1 MASFAWL
8 RARPRALAA
17 GSVVTTAVLAITTL
31 AVFYQGEPTTEVD
44 LHDGGVWVTKQA
56 SLMVGHFN
64 HESQV
69 LDGGLR
75 TTGSDYD
82 ILQSGSTVLVVDATD
97 STVTSVDPGRVA
109 LTDATKL
116 PADAAVTMGG
126 GTVAVVDAGGALWVH
141 PADSIASL
149 QVEAVEPLLELG
161 AGGVATV
168 GVDGTVY
175 AASAED
181 AKLYTVPLDAQGESG
196 EPQSRSLDGLGD
208 DAELS
213 LTAVGTTGIALD
225 SATGELYGS
234 DGFRA
239 SVEGGDAAVLQQ
251 PSAATDAVA
260 LSTPSHLIRVPL
272 SGGETTETSS
282 DAQGSAA
289 APVYL
294 KGCTYAAWSGSARF
308 VRDCAGTDDDVEQDI
323 EGVDAAS
330 RLQFRVNRDVVVL
343 NDVVG
348 GAAWMASDSMQRV
361 DNWNDITPPEGEV
374 EEDEQTTEESVT
386 TTLPERSETNTV
398 PIAND
403 DDFGVRPGRTTVLP
417 VLDND
422 TDADGDVLTASLPE
436 GDPALGPVQPIH
448 GGTGLQIA
456 VPADASGVDSFVYQ
470 VDDGREGTDTAR
482 VSLSVHGWDVNA
494 APEQRRVS
502 TITVESGGVVAYNV
516 IPDWLDPDGDDTF
529 LKNVVPAPGDEADFT
544 SDGQITYRATSGVQG
559 RKDIEIIVSDGTKD
573 AVGLVRVDVRPV
585 GSTVPITN
593 SDHVVVRV
601 GQVTTVSPLVNDTS
615 SSREPLR
622 LTRVDEVAGATIT
635 PDFANKT
642 FAFVSNIPDTYYVQY
657 LASAGAD
664 SVPGL
669 VRVDVLSAADA
680 TLPPVAV
687 RDVALLSSGGE
698 ALVNVLANDSDP
710 AGGILVVQSVTV
722 EDGAGISVA
731 VLGHETLRIS
741 DRASLQGQVRIGY
754 RISNGTLTADGEVIV
769 IPVPAPAQL
778 RPPVAN
784 DDTVVVRAGDVVTI
798 PVLENDY
805 HPNGDVIHVAPDLIP
820 PLVDP
825 ADGEIFVSQDTLRF
839 RAGSEPG
846 TVYATYEAYDSAG
859 QKDAGYVTIQV
870 LPLNADTNA
879 APRPRDLTART
890 LSGSRVVIT
899 VPLDGIDAD
908 GDSVELVGLAS
919 APTKGRIVETGA
931 DFLTYEA
938 FDDASGVDTFTY
950 RVRDR
955 LGKEGTAPI
964 RVGIAPPEAANQ
976 PPYAVKDSVVMR
988 PGRSVAVPV
997 LANDSDPEGDHPVLV
1012 AKGIVLPDGVN
1023 GLSAEVVGDR
1033 VVVHAPDEAMQT
1045 SLQYTIR
1052 DSLGQRATGVLQIT
1066 VAADV
1071 PLQAPTARDDRV
1083 RSEQVEDG
1091 TTVDVAVLENDEDPD
1106 GTVQALTV
1114 TTSAPSARVQRGGT
1128 VQVTLTDTSQLIT
1141 YTITD
1146 EDGLAASAFIHVPG
1160 TLDLRPTLLSTTGV
1174 EVKSGEPIEIPLADY
1189 VGVAG
1194 GGRVIV
1200 TEAAKVSA
1208 VHSDGGSLVKD
1219 AETLRYTSAAGY
1231 FGKDAI
1237 TFEVTDGTGP
1247 DDPKGRVATLTLPI
1261 TVLPPDNQ
1269 QPTFVN
1275 GSIDVAAGEDAA
1287 VLDLR
1292 ALSSD
1297 PDPGDIDKLQYQLTG
1312 SVPSGFSAKI
1322 DQGRLSVEASA
1333 NTPKGT
1339 LATLGVRISDGESEP
1354 VEGTVAVRV
1363 TASTRVLAT
1372 ANDDIVP
1379 EADQGKSIT
1388 IPVLRNDVN
1397 PFPETPLKIVAVS
1410 TETGDGVATVT
1421 GDGVQVTP
1429 ASTFVGTL
1437 VIRYRVQDATGDAD
1451 REVEGRIRLTVQ
1463 GKPAAPGTP
1472 TVSSVQDRTVVLS
1485 WTSPTNNGAVITSYT
1500 VRSTAGGY
1508 TKSCAATTCTLD
1520 GLTNNVE
1527 YNFVVTAT
1535 NKVGESDPSAP
1546 SQTARPDAR
1555 PNTPNPP
1562 SLKFGDRSLQVAWVT
1577 PSTPGSPV
1585 ESFDLEISPAPPSGA
1600 AQKAGVTGNSLTWEG
1615 LENGT
1620 NYQIRVRANNRAPE
1634 PSSWSGWSASEIP
1647 AGVPAQPAAPTT
1659 TRLDPVGQQAQLQVS
1674 WTPPS
1679 GNGDAISGYRL
1690 EVLRGG
1696 AVVNTLQPAAGQTSQ
1711 AINVPPSTEDYT
1723 FRIAAS
1729 NKAGWGATSAPS
1741 APKRAFVAPG
1751 APTGVSAAE
1760 GNNQVT
1766 VTYNAAPGNGA
1777 NASELRYEFSVNGG
1791 AWRGDWDGR
1800 TITSGVGNNGT
1811 YTIKVRAY
1819 TQMDGVRYDGA
1830 ESAPSNAVSPYGPVG
1845 QPGVS
1850 ASASGTSINYSWSAP
1865 AKNGRDIVSMEI
1877 RIDGGGWQGVAGSG
1891 TTSGNYGHSETH
1903 TIEVRATDAAG
1914 QQSTNSASART
1925 VDPPAARAWASK
1937 GGAGGC
1943 SGCNYVNLNTQ
1954 NFPAGDYRIWCN
1966 SNDGGGRWSGYVHS
1980 VPANGT
1986 INVGC
1991 WYGFPGKTV
2000 WLEIEGWGNSE
2011 GAVW

>member
-1 MASFAWL
+1 MKSFAWL

-17 GSVVTTAVLAITTL
+17 GSVVTTAVLALTTM
-31 AVFYQGEPTTEVD
+31 AVFYKGEPTTEVD

-64 HESQV
+64 HESKV

-75 TTGSDYD
+75 TTGADYD
-82 ILQSGSTVLVVDATD
+82 ILQSGATVLVVDSTD
-97 STVTSVDPGRVA
+97 STVTSVDPGRVT
-109 LTDATKL
+109 LTDATTL
-116 PADAAVTMGG
+116 PADSSVVLGG
-126 GTVAVVDAGGALWVH
+126 SNVAVVDANGALWVH
-141 PADSIASL
+141 PADSVASL

-161 AGGVATV
+161 DGGVATV

-181 AKLYTVPLDAQGESG
+181 ATLYTVPVDAQGEAG
-196 EPQSRSLDGLGD
+196 DPQARPLEGVAGGAD
-208 DAELS
+208 LS
-213 LTAVGTTGIALD
+213 VTAVGTTGIVLD

-234 DGFRA
+234 DGFRTRLDD
-239 SVEGGDAAVLQQ
+239 GDSAVLQQ
-251 PSAATDAVA
+251 PSAATGAVA
-260 LSTPSHLIRVPL
+260 LATPSHLIRVPL
-272 SGGETTETSS
+272 TGEEISETSS
-282 DAQGSAA
+282 GAQGAAA
-289 APVYL
+289 APVFL
-294 KGCTYAAWSGSARF
+294 RGCTYAAWGGSARF
-308 VRDCAGTDDDVEQDI
+308 VRDCVGAEDDVDQDI

-330 RLQFRVNRDVVVL
+330 VLQFRVNRDVVVL

-386 TTLPERSETNTV
+386 TTLPERSDVNTV

-436 GDPALGPVQPIH
+436 GDPGLGAVQPIH

-456 VPADASGVDSFVYQ
+456 VPENATGVDSFVYE
-470 VDDGREGTDTAR
+470 VDDGREGTDTAT
-482 VSLSVHGWDVNA
+482 VSLTVRGWELNE

-502 TITVESGGVVAYNV
+502 TITVEAGGVVAYNV

-529 LKNVVPAPGDEADFT
+529 LKSVIPAPGDEADFT
-544 SDGQITYRATSGVQG
+544 SDGQITYRATSGIQG
-559 RKDIEIIVSDGTKD
+559 RKDVEIVVSDGTKD

-601 GQVTTVSPLVNDTS
+601 GQVTTIAPLVNDTS

-622 LTRVDEVAGATIT
+622 LTRVDEVPGATVT

-642 FAFVSNIPDTYYVQY
+642 FTFVSDIPDTYYVQY

-669 VRVDVLSAADA
+669 VRVDVLTAADA
-680 TLPPVAV
+680 TMPPVAV

-698 ALVNVLANDSDP
+698 AILNVLANDSDP

-741 DRASLQGQVRIGY
+741 DRASLQGQVRISY

-798 PVLENDY
+798 PVLDNDY
-805 HPNGDVIHVAPDLIP
+805 HPNGDAIHVAPDLIP

-839 RAGSEPG
+839 RAGDKPG
-846 TVYATYEAYDSAG
+846 TVYATYEAYDTAG

-890 LSGSRVVIT
+890 LSGSRVVISI
-899 VPLDGIDAD
+899 PLDGIDAD

-919 APTKGRIVETGA
+919 APSKGRIVETAA
-931 DFLTYEA
+931 DYLTYEA

-1012 AKGIVLPDGVN
+1012 ANGIVLPDGVD
-1023 GLSAEVVGDR
+1023 GLDAEVVGDR
-1033 VVVHAPDEAMQT
+1033 VVVHAPDAPAQT

-1071 PLQAPTARDDRV
+1071 PLQRPTARDDRV

-1091 TTVDVAVLENDEDPD
+1091 KTVDVTVLENDEDPD
-1106 GTVQALTV
+1106 GTVQALAV
-1114 TTSAPSARVQRGGT
+1114 TTSASTARVQAEGVVR
-1128 VQVTLTDTSQLIT
+1128 VTLAETSQLIT

-1160 TLDLRPTLLSTTGV
+1160 TQDLRPTLLSTKGV
-1174 EVKSGEPIEIPLADY
+1174 EVKSGEPIEIPLAEH

-1200 TEAAKVSA
+1200 TEVAKVSA

-1219 AETLRYTSAAGY
+1219 ASTLRYTSAPGY

-1237 TFEVTDGTGP
+1237 TFEVTDGSGP
-1247 DDPKGRVATLTLPI
+1247 DDPAGRVATLTLPI

-1275 GSIDVAAGEDAA
+1275 GSIDVAAGEEAA

-1297 PDPGDIDKLQYQLTG
+1297 PDPGDIQKLRFELTG
-1312 SVPSGFSAKI
+1312 SVPSGFSANI
-1322 DQGRLSVEASA
+1322 DQGRLNVEASA
-1333 NTPKGT
+1333 STAKGT
-1339 LATLGVRISDGESEP
+1339 LATLGIRIDDGESEP
-1354 VEGTVAVRV
+1354 VEGTVSVRV

-1372 ANDDIVP
+1372 ANDDVVP
-1379 EADQGKSIT
+1379 EADQGKTIT
-1388 IPVLRNDVN
+1388 VPVLRNDAN
-1397 PFPETPLKIVAVS
+1397 PFPDTPLKIVAVS
-1410 TETGDGVATVT
+1410 TETGDGTAAIS
-1421 GDGVQVTP
+1421 GDGVTVTP
-1429 ASTFVGTL
+1429 ASDFVGTF
-1437 VIRYRVQDATGDAD
+1437 VIRYRVQDATKDAD

-1463 GKPAAPGTP
+1463 GKPEAPGTP

-1485 WTSPTNNGAVITSYT
+1485 WTSPSNNGAPITSYT
-1500 VRSTAGGY
+1500 VRATAGGY
-1508 TKSCAATTCTLD
+1508 SKTCAATTCTLD

-1600 AQKAGVTGNSLTWEG
+1600 SQKAGVTGNSLTWEG
-1615 LENGT
+1615 LENGVD
-1620 NYQIRVRANNRAPE
+1620 YQVRVRANNRAPE
-1634 PSSWSGWSASEIP
+1634 PSSWSGWSASMVP
-1647 AGVPAQPAAPTT
+1647 AGPPAQPAAPTT
-1659 TRLDPVGQQAQLQVS
+1659 TRLEPVGSQAQLQVS

-1679 GNGDAISGYRL
+1679 TNGDAISGYKL

-1696 AVVNTLQPAAGQTSQ
+1696 SVVNSLNPAAGQTSQ
-1711 AINVPPSTEDYT
+1711 AINVPPSTDDYT
-1723 FRIAAS
+1723 FRIAAQ
-1729 NKAGWGATSAPS
+1729 NKAGWGATSAAS
-1741 APKRAFVAPG
+1741 APKRAFIAPG
-1751 APTGVSAAE
+1751 APTNVSATE
-1760 GNNQVT
+1760 GNNRVT
-1766 VTYNAAPGNGA
+1766 VNYNNAPGNGA
-1777 NASELRYEFSVNGG
+1777 NASELRYEFSVNDG
-1791 AWRGDWDGR
+1791 AWRGDWDGHV
-1800 TITSGVGNNGT
+1800 ITSGVGNNGT

-1830 ESAPSNAVSPYGPVG
+1830 ASAPSNAVSPYGPVG
-1845 QPGVS
+1845 QPGAS
-1850 ASASGTSINYSWSAP
+1850 ATASGTSITYGWSAP
-1865 AKNGRDIVSMEI
+1865 AANGRAITAMEI
-1877 RIDGGGWQGVAGSG
+1877 RIDGGAWQGVAASG
-1891 TTSGNYGHSETH
+1891 NTSGNYGHSETH
-1903 TIEVRATDAAG
+1903 SIEVRVTDAAG
-1914 QQSTNSASART
+1914 QQATNSASAT
-1925 VDPPAARAWASK
+1925 TAALVVRAWASK
-1937 GGAGGC
+1937 GGAGEC
-1943 SGCNYVNLNTQ
+1943 SGCNHVNLNTQ

-1966 SNDGGGRWSGYVHS
+1966 SSDGEGRWSGYVHS
-1980 VPANGT
+1980 IPANGT
-1986 INVGC
+1986 IDVGC
-1991 WYGFPGKTV
+1991 WYGWPGRTV

-2011 GAVW
+2011 GTVW